1 MIVGIFL
8 RYFKTYSGNHY
19 IPLSSGSQFCGIVGN
34 NGIGKS
40 SVLEALDSF
49 INNKPWNINSSFK
62 RTSSDRPSPHI
73 VPLYLIR
80 RDKLHEDHHAKAEIL
95 TNLVLEYSS
104 SNPDVTLTPT
114 TRAIFNT
121 FSEHINKLKRNLNI
135 DDYFL
140 IPLGVEKDNNVSVSI
155 LNGKVLCRLLGI
167 ENADNKVSGELLFEL
182 FGYLLHH
189 VRHKYEYIYIP
200 KDIDSES
207 FTKLETSE
215 VQKLM
220 GESLEE
226 IIKDRISDRT
236 ISQINTGLTAF
247 LDSVEGELEEYG
259 YRTSGER
266 QSRLKKK
273 DVYNLIIEAFL
284 ELES

>member
-80 RDKLHEDHHAKAEIL
+80 RDKLHEDHHAKAGIL
-95 TNLVLEYSS
+95 TKLVLEHSS
-104 SNPDVTLTPT
+104 SNADVTLTPT
-114 TRAIFNT
+114 TRTIFNT
-121 FSEHINKLKRNLNI
+121 FSDHINKLKRNLNI

-140 IPLGVEKDNNVSVSI
+140 IPLGIEKDSNVSVSI
-155 LNGKVLCRLLGI
+155 LSRKVLCRLLGI
-167 ENADNKVSGELLFEL
+167 ENADNKVSGELLFEH

-207 FTKLETSE
+207 FT
-215 VQKLM
+215 
-220 GESLEE
+220 G
-226 IIKDRISDRT
+226 D
-236 ISQINTGLTAF
+236 AA
-247 LDSVEGELEEYG
+247 
-259 YRTSGER
+259 
-266 QSRLKKK
+266 
-273 DVYNLIIEAFL
+273 NLLI
-284 ELES
+284 